1 MGGTTPFPFEAI
13 AAGRTMLGG
22 MNESIL
28 GTMMEGALLE
38 APVSVDA
45 GIFWSLAA
53 AAPDASMNRIK

>member
-13 AAGRTMLGG
+13 AAGRTMLGDG

-53 AAPDASMNRIK
+53 APDASMNRIK